1 MRMSLFEI
9 AIFAARAGKTV
20 QKLLNTSVSVRFP
33 RSDGEM
39 ECLLDVHHG

>member
-20 QKLLNTSVSVRFP
+20 QNLLNTSHQRLGIAITAQKRR
-33 RSDGEM
+33 RSGR
-39 ECLLDVHHG
+39 